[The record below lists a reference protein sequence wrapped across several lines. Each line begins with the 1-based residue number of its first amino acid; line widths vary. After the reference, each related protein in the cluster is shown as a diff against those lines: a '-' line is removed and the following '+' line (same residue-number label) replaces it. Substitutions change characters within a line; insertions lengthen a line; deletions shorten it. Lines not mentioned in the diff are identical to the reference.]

1 MINIAIADDHALI
14 REGLSKILSYEKDLN
29 IVAESSSGED
39 LIKKIEGIEVEIV
52 LLDINMYA
60 LDGIE
65 TLKIIKNKWNKIKVI
80 ILTVEKQRR
89 KIREAM
95 DLGASG
101 YVLKESAGSEIT
113 NAIRTVYAGGKYI
126 DKSLI
131 DSFINDVNIE
141 GTNNLLDS
149 LTNRELRILL
159 EISNGLKNKDIAEKL
174 YLSEKTI
181 KNYVTAIFK
190 KIGVEDRVHAT
201 IFAINNGIEGYY
213 NRRVYKK
220 IGKRS

>member
-141 GTNNLLDS
+141 GTNNLLDW

-220 IGKRS
+220 IEK

>member
-14 REGLSKILSYEKDLN
+14 REGLSKILSYENDLN

-39 LIKKIEGIEVEIV
+39 LIRKIEGLDVDIV
-52 LLDINMYA
+52 LLDINMYG

-65 TLKIIKNKWNKIKVI
+65 TLKIIKKKCEKIKII

-95 DLGASG
+95 DLDALG

-181 KNYVTAIFK
+181 KNYVTTIFK

-201 IFAINNGIEGYY
+201 IFAINNGIEEYY
-213 NRRVYKK
+213 NRRVHTK
-220 IGKRS
+220 

>member
-159 EISNGLKNKDIAEKL
+159 EISNGIKNKDIAEKL

-220 IGKRS
+220 IEK

>member
-181 KNYVTAIFK
+181 KNYVTTIFK

-220 IGKRS
+220 IEK

>member
-14 REGLSKILSYEKDLN
+14 REGLSKILSHENDLN

-39 LIKKIEGIEVEIV
+39 LIKKIEGIDVDIV
-52 LLDINMYA
+52 LLDINMYG

-65 TLKIIKNKWNKIKVI
+65 TLKIIKKKYDKIKVI

-95 DLGASG
+95 DLDASG

-159 EISNGLKNKDIAEKL
+159 GISNGLKNKDIAEKL

-181 KNYVTAIFK
+181 KNYVTTIFK

-201 IFAINNGIEGYY
+201 IFAINNGIEEYY
-213 NRRVYKK
+213 NRRVHTK
-220 IGKRS
+220 

>member
-113 NAIRTVYAGGKYI
+113 NAIRTVY
-126 DKSLI
+126 KSLI

-220 IGKRS
+220 IEK

>member
-52 LLDINMYA
+52 LLDI
-60 LDGIE
+60 
-65 TLKIIKNKWNKIKVI
+65 
-80 ILTVEKQRR
+80 
-89 KIREAM
+89 
-95 DLGASG
+95 
-101 YVLKESAGSEIT
+101 
-113 NAIRTVYAGGKYI
+113 
-126 DKSLI
+126 
-131 DSFINDVNIE
+131 
-141 GTNNLLDS
+141 
-149 LTNRELRILL
+149 NRELRILL

-220 IGKRS
+220 IEK

>member
-181 KNYVTAIFK
+181 KN
-190 KIGVEDRVHAT
+190 
-201 IFAINNGIEGYY
+201 
-213 NRRVYKK
+213 
-220 IGKRS
+220 

>member
-14 REGLSKILSYEKDLN
+14 KEGLSKILSYEKDLN

-220 IGKRS
+220 IEK

>member
-201 IFAINNGIEGYY
+201 IFAINNGIDGYY

-220 IGKRS
+220 IEK

>member
-39 LIKKIEGIEVEIV
+39 LIKGIEVEIV

-220 IGKRS
+220 IEK

>member
-220 IGKRS
+220 

>member
-14 REGLSKILSYEKDLN
+14 REGLSKILSYENDLN
-29 IVAESSSGED
+29 IVAEGSSGED
-39 LIKKIEGIEVEIV
+39 LIKKIEGIDVDIV
-52 LLDINMYA
+52 LLDINMYG

-65 TLKIIKNKWNKIKVI
+65 TLKIIKNKCEKIKVI

-95 DLGASG
+95 DLDASG

-181 KNYVTAIFK
+181 KNYVTTIFK

-201 IFAINNGIEGYY
+201 IFAINNGIEEYY
-213 NRRVYKK
+213 NRRVHTK
-220 IGKRS
+220 

>member
-181 KNYVTAIFK
+181 KNYVTTIFK

-201 IFAINNGIEGYY
+201 IFAINNGIEEYY
-213 NRRVYKK
+213 NRRVHTK
-220 IGKRS
+220 

>member
-14 REGLSKILSYEKDLN
+14 REGLSKILSYENDLN
-29 IVAESSSGED
+29 IVVESSSGED
-39 LIKKIEGIEVEIV
+39 LIRKIEGLDVDIV
-52 LLDINMYA
+52 LLDINMYG

-65 TLKIIKNKWNKIKVI
+65 TLKIIKKKCEKIKII

-95 DLGASG
+95 DFDASG

-181 KNYVTAIFK
+181 KNYVTTIFK

-201 IFAINNGIEGYY
+201 IFAINNGIEEYY
-213 NRRVYKK
+213 NRRVHTK
-220 IGKRS
+220 

>member
-14 REGLSKILSYEKDLN
+14 REGLSKILSYENDLN

-220 IGKRS
+220 IEK

>member
-14 REGLSKILSYEKDLN
+14 REGLSMILSYEKDLN

-220 IGKRS
+220 IEK

>member
-39 LIKKIEGIEVEIV
+39 LIKKIEGIDVDIV
-52 LLDINMYA
+52 LLDINMYG

-65 TLKIIKNKWNKIKVI
+65 TLKIIKKKYDRIKVI

-95 DLGASG
+95 DLHASG

-201 IFAINNGIEGYY
+201 IFAINNGIEEYY
-213 NRRVYKK
+213 NRRVYTK
-220 IGKRS
+220 

>member
-14 REGLSKILSYEKDLN
+14 REGLSKILRYENDLN

-39 LIKKIEGIEVEIV
+39 LIRKIEGLDVDIV
-52 LLDINMYA
+52 LLDINMYG

-65 TLKIIKNKWNKIKVI
+65 TLKIIKKKCEKIKII

-95 DLGASG
+95 DLDASG

-181 KNYVTAIFK
+181 KNYVTTIFK

-201 IFAINNGIEGYY
+201 IFAINNGIEEYY
-213 NRRVYKK
+213 NRRVCTK
-220 IGKRS
+220 

>member
-14 REGLSKILSYEKDLN
+14 REGLSKILSYENDLN
-29 IVAESSSGED
+29 IVVESSSGED
-39 LIKKIEGIEVEIV
+39 LIRKIEGLDVDIV
-52 LLDINMYA
+52 LLDINMYG

-65 TLKIIKNKWNKIKVI
+65 TLKIIKKKCEKIKII

-95 DLGASG
+95 DFDASG
-101 YVLKESAGSEIT
+101 YVLKESAGSKIT

-141 GTNNLLDS
+141 GRNNLLDS

-181 KNYVTAIFK
+181 KNYVTTIFK

-201 IFAINNGIEGYY
+201 IFAINNSIEEYY
-213 NRRVYKK
+213 NRRVCTK
-220 IGKRS
+220 

>member
-14 REGLSKILSYEKDLN
+14 MEGLSKILSYEKDLN

-220 IGKRS
+220 IEK

>member
-159 EISNGLKNKDIAEKL
+159 EISNGLKNKDVAEKL

-181 KNYVTAIFK
+181 KNYVTTIFK

-220 IGKRS
+220 IEK

>member
-159 EISNGLKNKDIAEKL
+159 EISNGLKNNDIAEKL

-220 IGKRS
+220 IEK

>member
-14 REGLSKILSYEKDLN
+14 REGLSKILSYENDLN
-29 IVAESSSGED
+29 IVVESSSGED
-39 LIKKIEGIEVEIV
+39 LIRKIEGLDVDIV
-52 LLDINMYA
+52 LLDINMYG

-65 TLKIIKNKWNKIKVI
+65 TLKIIKKKYDKIKVI

-95 DLGASG
+95 DLDASG

-181 KNYVTAIFK
+181 KNYVTTIFK

-201 IFAINNGIEGYY
+201 IFAINNGIEEYY
-213 NRRVYKK
+213 NRRVHTK
-220 IGKRS
+220 

>member
-14 REGLSKILSYEKDLN
+14 REGLSKILSYENDLN

-39 LIKKIEGIEVEIV
+39 LIKKIEGIDVDIV
-52 LLDINMYA
+52 LLDINMYG

-65 TLKIIKNKWNKIKVI
+65 TLKIIKNKCEKIKVI

-95 DLGASG
+95 DLDASG

-159 EISNGLKNKDIAEKL
+159 EISNGFKNKDVAEKL

-181 KNYVTAIFK
+181 KNYVTTIFK

-201 IFAINNGIEGYY
+201 IFAINNGIEEYY
-213 NRRVYKK
+213 NRRVHTK
-220 IGKRS
+220 

>member
-65 TLKIIKNKWNKIKVI
+65 TLKIIKNKWNKIKVF

-220 IGKRS
+220 IEK